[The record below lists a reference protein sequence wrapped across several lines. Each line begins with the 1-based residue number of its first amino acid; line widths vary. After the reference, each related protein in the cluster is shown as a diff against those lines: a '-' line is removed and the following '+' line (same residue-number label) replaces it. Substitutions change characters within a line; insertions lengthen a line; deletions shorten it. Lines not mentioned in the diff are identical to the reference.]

1 MCANL
6 LLERGE
12 VEKAQHCLGR
22 AITVL
27 SSPTLD
33 SENISKAVTSCDSL
47 QRVNLVFTGRGYLSS
62 DRRLLITGRRV
73 TREFRDTNLC
83 PRG

>member
-22 AITVL
+22 AITVQQ
-27 SSPTLD
+27 TLD
-33 SENISKAVTSCDSL
+33 SQNISKA
-47 QRVNLVFTGRGYLSS
+47 S
-62 DRRLLITGRRV
+62 DQL
-73 TREFRDTNLC
+73 
-83 PRG
+83 